1 MTVETQIQ
9 ITPIRDEPGAKSL
22 KVEVGVQRVKQAEAK
37 ATSNYARR
45 ARLPGFRPGKAPL
58 AVVKKQFREAIRE
71 TVLQELIGESWKAA
85 MDQQALKPIA
95 DPHVRDVKFED
106 GAPVTFELLVEVKP
120 EVELTRLGGF
130 TLSRKVR
137 PVTDELVDQHVD
149 ELRRQRAPWV
159 PVQGRKPEP
168 GEMVTVDIVTKE
180 EGGTGEAGAPGQYQ
194 IVLGTGQAIPDLEEK
209 IKTLT
214 PGEAAD
220 TTVRYPDD
228 FEDAAKRGQT
238 RAVRITLHEIKRQEL
253 PPLDDGFARELGDFD
268 SLVDLRQKLRADVE
282 ADAQREADA
291 EVRRQLIDQ
300 LIQAN
305 TVQAPRPMVQ
315 RVLRAFAQAYEIAD
329 DQLERFAGE
338 FGPVAERQVQ
348 RDLVIDHVAERQSL
362 LATEEDVDRRV
373 EEIARRR
380 GAEPGQVYATLQ
392 KAGRLR
398 ELERNLTEEK
408 VFSFLLEQSSVTDD

>member
-228 FEDAAKRGQT
+228 FEDPAKRGQT